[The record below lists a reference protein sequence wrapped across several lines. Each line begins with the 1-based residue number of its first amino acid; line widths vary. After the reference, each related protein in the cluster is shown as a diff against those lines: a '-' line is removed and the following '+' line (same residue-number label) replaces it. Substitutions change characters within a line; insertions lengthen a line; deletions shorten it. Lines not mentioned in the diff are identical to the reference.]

1 MGNIISSNDNGA
13 ALKIAYDANQ
23 VIEDRALSLA
33 NGDTAINQKLI
44 VTGTSTFNDDITIA
58 TGKKINGIDV
68 GTLNT
73 SVTTLQSNVQGMNSA
88 VSGDFTGKS
97 ITGVNAV
104 TTSGMGTFGSVK
116 TSDIDIN
123 GNITSSSGKSFIT
136 TADATGIKF
145 TNGLPVTDAKHAFQS
160 IDSATGDINFN
171 PGGIG
176 KRLIVNGTGTNKVT
190 IADGLVS
197 AGMVNPGSGLRD
209 FWGTLYVTPSQVK
222 YGKTILNSDSLTVPA
237 VTASGAVTAGSVNN
251 SGALTNTGALKLG
264 TNKWL
269 INEVVDATKGTRLCF
284 GSEDG
289 SGRQVYWTCINN
301 AGNLER
307 F

>member
-1 MGNIISSNDNGA
+1 
-13 ALKIAYDANQ
+13 
-23 VIEDRALSLA
+23 
-33 NGDTAINQKLI
+33 
-44 VTGTSTFNDDITIA
+44 
-58 TGKKINGIDV
+58 
-68 GTLNT
+68 
-73 SVTTLQSNVQGMNSA
+73 
-88 VSGDFTGKS
+88 
-97 ITGVNAV
+97 
-104 TTSGMGTFGSVK
+104 VK

-123 GNITSSSGKSFIT
+123 GNIISSSGKSFIT

-171 PGGIG
+171 PGGTG
-176 KRLIVNGTGTNKVT
+176 KRLIINGSGTNKVT

-197 AGMVNPGSGLRD
+197 AGMVNAGSGLRD
-209 FWGTLYVTPSQVK
+209 IWGTLYVTPIQVK
-222 YGKTILNSDSLTVPA
+222 YGKTILNSDSLTVS
-237 VTASGAVTAGSVNN
+237 TVTAGSVNN
-251 SGALTNTGALKLG
+251 SGALTNAGALKLG

-289 SGRQVYWTCINN
+289 TGRQVYWTCLNN